1 MRLQGDNNRFEIV
14 TTLNSDFIWLKNANP
29 LGLLGILTRLSCYKH
44 RFWVRHGHPK
54 FIEISMA
61 QIIAQF
67 SCNGTYEPDTCD
79 ALLRRFQ
86 QAGPNG
92 ATTAWRHYLETDFA
106 VIPSHEHFP
115 YALATGRRAPSNSF
129 FVPIHR
135 VYMEIPSPMDVTY
148 RPKSFPALIFWA
160 LWLVLAD
167 AGTCR
172 RRLHII

>member
-1 MRLQGDNNRFEIV
+1 
-14 TTLNSDFIWLKNANP
+14 
-29 LGLLGILTRLSCYKH
+29 
-44 RFWVRHGHPK
+44 VRHGHPK

-135 VYMEIPSPMDVTY
+135 VYMEIPSLWMLPTGKNPFLHSFFEIYDLCWQMRALAGEDYISSRSIQNQWVGKHIQYDVS
-148 RPKSFPALIFWA
+148 KCM
-160 LWLVLAD
+160 LVS
-167 AGTCR
+167 
-172 RRLHII
+172 